1 LSLKKTKHKNKG
13 RDFLD
18 LSLSWQ
24 PPQKKRLGYMLEAIT
39 GFKLEHMV
47 GLTLRTAGES
57 VADAD
62 GSRALV
68 SLDA

>member
-1 LSLKKTKHKNKG
+1 M
-13 RDFLD
+13 D

-24 PPQKKRLGYMLEAIT
+24 PPQKKRLGFMLEAIT

-47 GLTLRTAGES
+47 GLTLRTAGEAI
-57 VADAD
+57 ADAD

>member
-1 LSLKKTKHKNKG
+1 M
-13 RDFLD
+13 D

-24 PPQKKRLGYMLEAIT
+24 PPQKKRLGFTLEAIT

-47 GLTLRTAGES
+47 GLTLRAACETI
-57 VADAD
+57 ADAD